1 MAIQWGWEVN
11 EIVISQV
18 ALRDLK
24 KMPREIIDQLEYWI
38 ELVEKNGIAE
48 IRKIKGYHDEPL
60 QGDRKGQRSVR
71 LSRSY
76 RAIYVQDKARVLIII
91 IEIHK
96 HKY

>member
-76 RAIYVQDKARVLIII
+76 RAIYVQDKARVLITI